1 VSEPGI
7 PARSERP
14 NKEEKRVDQER
25 EDLNRAEQLAARAR
39 ELSQRAA
46 EISERAS
53 DAADSEAAMAALE
66 RELADLDE
74 EERRLDEEF
83 ADLLDDRTGRASD
96 DVREGESTEDR
107 TEDRVTS
114 WADRFAERME
124 TLGDRIGEALTGAFA
139 TRSFGASDTVE
150 REVAVDGPLPVTI
163 DSFAGSVSV
172 RPGDGSRVHV
182 VAERHAWSDAQL
194 DDITIDVRR
203 GEGGVEVRATA
214 PATFGRR
221 WVKLDVIVPRTSP
234 VHAHT
239 QGGAVRV
246 EGVGGPVTA
255 STQGGA
261 IRVDGAVGVAQLET
275 MGGAVT
281 VSNHQGPVTARTKGG
296 GVKLGGKLGGEVD
309 AETMGGSIQIDGAD
323 GAVRAQTMG
332 GSVKVSGALRGD
344 STLSTVGGSVSVRLT
359 RGTKLKVSGS
369 GSSAS
374 TDVDG
379 LQASRG
385 RVEGTIGDGSDGHLT
400 LHTSGGSVRVQ
411 QG

>member
-1 VSEPGI
+1 
-7 PARSERP
+7 
-14 NKEEKRVDQER
+14 VDQER
-25 EDLNRAEQLAARAR
+25 EDLSRAEQLAARAR
-39 ELSQRAA
+39 ELAQRAA
-46 EISERAS
+46 QLSERAS
-53 DAADSEAAMAALE
+53 DATDSEAAMAALE

-83 ADLLDDRTGRASD
+83 ADVLDQGAARASD
-96 DVREGESTEDR
+96 DDMRNREHGEDR
-107 TEDRVTS
+107 EDDDARARTEERVTS

-139 TRSFGASDTVE
+139 TRPFGASDTVE
-150 REVAVDGPLPVTI
+150 REVAVDSPLPVTI
-163 DSFAGSVSV
+163 HSFAGSVSV
-172 RPGDGSRVHV
+172 HPGDGTRVHV
-182 VAERHAWSDAQL
+182 VAVRHAWSDENL
-194 DDITIDVRR
+194 DEITVDVRR
-203 GEGGVEVRATA
+203 DDGGVEVRATA
-214 PATFGRR
+214 KTPGGRR
-221 WVKLDVIVPRTSP
+221 WVKLDVTVPRTSP
-234 VHAHT
+234 VHART
-239 QGGAVRV
+239 QGGAIRV

-281 VSNHQGPVTARTKGG
+281 VSNHHGPVSARTKGG
-296 GVKLGGKLGGEVD
+296 GVKLGGRLAGDVD
-309 AETMGGSIQIDGAD
+309 AETMGGSIQIEGAD

-344 STLSTVGGSVSVRLT
+344 STLSTVGGSVSVRLA

-379 LQASRG
+379 LQATRG

-400 LHTSGGSVRVQ
+400 LHTSGGSVRVHRA
-411 QG
+411 

>member
-1 VSEPGI
+1 
-7 PARSERP
+7 
-14 NKEEKRVDQER
+14 VDQER

-39 ELSQRAA
+39 ELSARAA
-46 EISERAS
+46 EVSERAA
-53 DAADSEAAMAALE
+53 DAADSEAALAALE

-83 ADLLDDRTGRASD
+83 AELGRDRTPED
-96 DVREGESTEDR
+96 DEEQVR
-107 TEDRVTS
+107 TEERVTS

-139 TRSFGASDTVE
+139 TRPFGATDTIE
-150 REVAVDGPLPVTI
+150 RETAVDGPVPVTI
-163 DSFAGSVSV
+163 ESFTGAVTV
-172 RPGDGSRVHV
+172 RPGDDSRVHV
-182 VAERHAWSDAQL
+182 TAERHAWSDAQL
-194 DDITIDVRR
+194 DDIAVDIRR
-203 GEGGVEVRATA
+203 SEDGVDVRATA
-214 PATFGRR
+214 PAPGGRR
-221 WVKLDVIVPRTSP
+221 WVKLDVSVPRTS
-234 VHAHT
+234 VLRVHT

-261 IRVDGAVGVAQLET
+261 IRVDGAAGLAHLDT
-275 MGGAVT
+275 MGGSVT
-281 VSNHQGPVTARTKGG
+281 VSNHQGAVTARTKGG
-296 GVKLGGKLGGEVD
+296 GVKLGGKLAGEVD

-323 GAVRAQTMG
+323 GPVRAQTMG

-359 RGTKLKVSGS
+359 RGSKLKVSGS

-374 TDVDG
+374 TDIDG
-379 LQASRG
+379 LQATRG
-385 RVEGTIGDGSDGHLT
+385 RVEGTIGDGSDGNLT

-411 QG
+411 AA